1 MIGHPIQITI
11 MIYIFIFQ
19 AESPSSG
26 KFTAI
31 AFYLLA
37 SLLFL
42 VCSFIESIF
51 VLHLHQSNETQLML
65 QHSIAKW
72 KLTTRRA
79 VENKQENNQ
88 REETNNYIYQVV
100 NIQKIDIA
108 AFVVSGLLFLIFNVI
123 YWITFLVYNI
133 D

>member
-1 MIGHPIQITI
+1 M
-11 MIYIFIFQ
+11 
-19 AESPSSG
+19 
-26 KFTAI
+26 
-31 AFYLLA
+31 
-37 SLLFL
+37 
-42 VCSFIESIF
+42 V
-51 VLHLHQSNETQLML
+51 

-79 VENKQENNQ
+79 VENKHENQQ

-108 AFVVSGLLFLIFNVI
+108 AFVVSGLLFLIFNII